1 MEIFTNSTEFSPART
16 FSCGQCF
23 RWRALPDGSFEG
35 IAHGRRITVS
45 ENGGVVRFGGFPER
59 EERLWRDYFD
69 LDTDY
74 AEYIA
79 RLSADETLSAACRAS
94 AGIHILRQD
103 PFETLISFIIS
114 QNNNI
119 PRITGIVERLCGL
132 FGEEIAPFVQPDE
145 APERRAIPAEKQLC
159 NAVSSVGAVAEN
171 GGSTAHAAPVAVNS
185 VVQNAENGGSAA
197 LETSADGGEIVQ
209 IAEAAER
216 RAFPTA
222 KRLDGV
228 EEGDLAPL
236 RAGFRARYI
245 ADAVRRVNS
254 GEIDFGEIDALPLDK
269 ARERLKTIVG
279 VGDKVADCVLL
290 FAFRKP
296 DAFPKDV
303 WVKRVMAQY
312 YPHGLPDC
320 TKGIEGIAQQYL
332 FDYIR
337 NVHN

>member
-79 RLSADETLSAACRAS
+79 RLSSDETLSAACRAS

-132 FGEEIAPFVQPDE
+132 FGEEVEPFVQSDE
-145 APERRAIPAEKQLC
+145 TAERRASPTEKRLC
-159 NAVSSVGAVAEN
+159 NTASAVGAVAEN
-171 GGSTAHAAPVAVNS
+171 GGSTTHVAPVGVNAL
-185 VVQNAENGGSAA
+185 VQNAENGGLTARQA
-197 LETSADGGEIVQ
+197 PVGGDGLVQ

-254 GEIDFGEIDALPLDK
+254 GEIDFEEIDALPLDR

-290 FAFRKP
+290 FAFRKL

-303 WVKRVMAQY
+303 WVKRIMAQY